1 MARLLSLPMHFPLNL
16 NKSSRPR
23 YTVVFA
29 SGSSTTQRRTRKKRQ
44 QQSRTGEDEM
54 GFLSSLVS
62 EASSAEKL
70 LRLVFMEELMERAR
84 DADVSAVSDVI
95 YDMIAAGITPGPRSF
110 HGLIVSHVLNRDE
123 EGAVTFLF
131 L

>member
-1 MARLLSLPMHFPLNL
+1 MHFPLNL

-54 GFLSSLVS
+54 GSLSSLVS

>member
-16 NKSSRPR
+16 NKPSRPR

-54 GFLSSLVS
+54 GSLSSLVS

-123 EGAVTFLF
+123 EGAVTFF
-131 L
+131 FP